1 MSDVP
6 TTVLPLEQVQS
17 GVFDPSVLAEEVHL
31 FVQITDPSKARA
43 TLRSLVADVTTEA
56 SPAPNSRL
64 SLGFTWAGLCALR
77 SGADGTPLDDDEPM
91 LQSFPG
97 EFQQGMRRRSTVLGD
112 NGPSAPAEWDP
123 HYNSDDL
130 HVWVM
135 LQEANTASLERR
147 QSEVTAL
154 LEADGAMTVLINERG
169 SQFGADHAP
178 AKEHFGFN
186 DNLGQPGVEGAGQ
199 PVQPGQG
206 TYVPETKSWKP
217 IPTGCFALGYENG
230 YGEVETRPSDETIR
244 LNGTYMVFRKL
255 EQHVTAFRSYVAET
269 ADDLGIDP
277 ELCAAKF
284 VGRWRSG
291 APLAKAPDHDD
302 PTIVDD
308 PTTADDFLYSAAEG
322 PDGGCPVPH
331 FAHIRRVNPRDSLDP
346 RTGVDPTNHRIIRRS
361 APYGT
366 FLPDG
371 ADDDHTPRGLLFRA
385 FNASILDQFELVQS
399 QWVNSANES
408 HGMSSDTDPFVGTR
422 VPQPEAPT
430 SALLDR
436 QLGSSFTIP
445 LADGSCPTRYDLPQ
459 FVTVK
464 GGAYLFVP
472 SVDALH
478 HLTAEPAPAAPA
490 PGLLD
495 VAAKFP
501 LADRENQIKITM
513 LAQKTP
519 ILFGE
524 YLRSRDD
531 TAIFPTPLGFI
542 VSTMADTLEVFAR
555 DDEFSVDG
563 YGQRM
568 NEVSGPFMLGMD
580 RGEQYDHEHS
590 IMQFVAPSTDLGAI
604 QRWLHTYVEQLISQL
619 EAEYASDV
627 KLRGPG
633 ASIDLVTQ
641 IADRVPLAFLGHYIG
656 VPGPNDETLMTWLH
670 AIATYVFEFWS
681 PVVPGL
687 SDAARDS
694 GLEMSAYL
702 EHLIDTRAQL
712 LTSKPPDAPDDI
724 LTRLLRLGVLDPP
737 AVEGRSL
744 GLTRVGI
751 RRNLA
756 GFSLGSVVAASM
768 SIVAAM
774 GYLLDPANAA
784 EREIVTAAARG
795 GDDDLFRRCMLEA
808 YRLGS
813 PAPPTLFRVASADVV
828 LAEGT
833 ERATPIPK
841 GSVVAIYPC
850 MAMTDEKAVTN
861 PKSFDPHRDE
871 SCYVMFGEGLHKC
884 FGTAIATMFLTSVGR
899 ALLEIDGLTIAGEP
913 SSGSGVANQF
923 YPGRLPLAIVPT

>member
-1 MSDVP
+1 MSDLP
-6 TTVLPLEQVQS
+6 TTTIPLDQVQS
-17 GVFDPSVLAEEVHL
+17 GVFDPSVVDEEVHL
-31 FVQITDPSKARA
+31 FVRICDPATARPV
-43 TLRSLVADVTTEA
+43 LRSLVADVTTEA
-56 SPAPNSRL
+56 TPAPSSRL
-64 SLGFTWAGLCALR
+64 SLGFTWAGLEMVR
-77 SGADGTPLDDDEPM
+77 SGTDGVLQADEAM
-91 LQSFPG
+91 LASFPG

-112 NGPSAPAEWDP
+112 NGPSDPANWDD
-123 HYNSDDL
+123 HYDTDDL
-130 HVWVM
+130 HVWIM
-135 LQEANTASLERR
+135 LQEANAASLERR
-147 QSEVTAL
+147 RSEVTAL
-154 LEADGAMTVLINERG
+154 LQAGGAMEVLIEERG

-186 DNLGQPGVEGAGQ
+186 DNLGQPGVDGVGQ
-199 PVQPGQG
+199 PIQPGQG
-206 TYVPETKSWKP
+206 TYDPATKTWKP

-230 YGEVETRPSDETIR
+230 YGEVETRPSDETVR

-255 EQHVTAFRSYVAET
+255 EQHVTEFRSYVAQT

-291 APLAKAPDHDD
+291 APLAKAPEHDD

-308 PTTADDFLYSAAEG
+308 PATADDFLYSPDG

-331 FAHIRRVNPRDSLDP
+331 FAHIRRVNPRDSLDD

-361 APYGT
+361 APYGS
-366 FLPDG
+366 FLPEG
-371 ADDDHTPRGLLFRA
+371 ADDDSNRRGLLFRA

-422 VPQPEAPT
+422 VAQPEGPD
-430 SALLDR
+430 SQQLDR
-436 QLGSSFTIP
+436 QLGASFTIP

-478 HLTAEPAPAAPA
+478 RLTADPPPAAPE
-490 PGLLD
+490 PNLLD
-495 VAAKFP
+495 VAAKYP
-501 LADRENQIKITM
+501 LADREDQIKITM

-524 YLRSRDD
+524 YLRGNPA
-531 TAIFPTPLGFI
+531 TAIFQTPLGFI

-590 IMQFVAPSTDLGAI
+590 IMQFVAPSSDLAAI
-604 QRWLHTYVEQLISQL
+604 QHWLDTYVQQLMAQIQ
-619 EAEYASDV
+619 ATYASDV
-627 KLRGPG
+627 QRDGAA
-633 ASIDLVTQ
+633 ASIDLVTE
-641 IADRVPLAFLGHYIG
+641 IADRVPLAFLGHYVG

-681 PVVPGL
+681 PVIPGL

-694 GLEMSAYL
+694 GIEMTAYL

-712 LTSKPPDAPDDI
+712 LTSRPPDAPDDL

-737 AVEGRSL
+737 AVDGRSL

-784 EREIVTAAARG
+784 ERAIVTAAARG
-795 GDDDLFRRCMLEA
+795 DDDDLFRRCMLEA

-813 PAPPTLFRVASADVV
+813 PAPPTLFRVATSDVV

-833 ERATPIPK
+833 DRATPIPK

-850 MAMTDEKAVTN
+850 MAMTDATAVPN
-861 PKSFDPHRDE
+861 PMVFDPHRDE

-899 ALLEIDGLTIAGEP
+899 ALLEIDGLTIAGKP
-913 SSGSGVANQF
+913 TSGSGVANQF
-923 YPGRLPLAIVPT
+923 YPGRVPLAIVPS